1 MYCNQTSFSHNILI
15 FIRYKKNNCYANKWQ
30 IWLLCPG
37 FSFVVYCSQRHSLM
51 MRGGYQRSHPGNQ
64 PSLFSKTQSLTVFLA
79 THMFNT
85 DLILLSVCVL
95 DVSGFREQNLC
106 TPMDR
111 YNGSTGS
118 MVWQVHRSSPLNFPG
133 QFKGHGQN
141 NKPLMNR
148 LKAYL
153 FSRLH
158 DIFVYRFLLTFRQ

>member
-1 MYCNQTSFSHNILI
+1 
-15 FIRYKKNNCYANKWQ
+15 
-30 IWLLCPG
+30 
-37 FSFVVYCSQRHSLM
+37 M
-51 MRGGYQRSHPGNQ
+51 MRGGIRGHIQEINLLSFPKHKAY
-64 PSLFSKTQSLTVFLA
+64 TVFLA

-118 MVWQVHRSSPLNFPG
+118 MVRQVHRSSPLNFPG

-141 NKPLMNR
+141 NKPLMSR